1 MLVGRCLKVWIRLKV
16 KTCVDEFVN
25 VSECVL
31 VSGSDSVNVLSIQEC
46 VNVSV
51 CVSSMCW
58 WDHVDKGTCNCVAS
72 GVYSDQL

>member
-1 MLVGRCLKVWIRLKV
+1 MLVGRCLKVWIHLEV

-51 CVSSMCW
+51 CFQYVLVGPRGQG
-58 WDHVDKGTCNCVAS
+58 HV
-72 GVYSDQL
+72 

>member
-1 MLVGRCLKVWIRLKV
+1 M
-16 KTCVDEFVN
+16 N

-72 GVYSDQL
+72 RVFSDQL

>member
-1 MLVGRCLKVWIRLKV
+1 M
-16 KTCVDEFVN
+16 DEFVN

-58 WDHVDKGTCNCVAS
+58 WDHVDKARVTVLLAS
-72 GVYSDQL
+72 LLRSALEPL